1 METIIIK
8 RSLDIF
14 LSLIGISVTIP
25 LLPFIA
31 LLIKMDSKG
40 PVFFLCDRV
49 GKDGRLFKM
58 YKFRTMY
65 DTPVPI
71 GASLSPADDPRV
83 TRFGRFLRRTKLNEL
98 PQLMNILMGNMT
110 FVGPRPE
117 APDLAALYPS
127 YAKRIFDVKPGL
139 VGPNQILG
147 RNEEEWYPPGVD
159 PQQYYIESILPK
171 KLPVDLAY
179 VEQSS
184 LFKDIK
190 FIFLGI
196 KETVFKVLTWK
207 LILQNKSQI
216 YLLCIDIFFVV
227 SSFML
232 ASILRL
238 QGEFNAIY
246 LVSFLP
252 LLPTFVLIRIAC
264 FFYFG
269 LYSTLIRHIS
279 TADIIGIFKGVS
291 VSSILL
297 ISLTFF
303 FDVRTGS
310 RLIFCIDWLLLI
322 VLMTALRF
330 GLRLFCD
337 WLSKRGNHAIGKKTV
352 LIFGAG
358 AMGFLAYQFLMAQQ
372 KTVYDIVGFLD
383 DDPTKRHKTLC
394 GKRVLGNSFNI
405 KSLVKL
411 YQVDE
416 IFFAVTNIASHK
428 MMQIIQACQEAK
440 VQYRFLS
447 TLQDRTIPHSSDT
460 SGVETDIADLF
471 KMQHIEMDWRS
482 VRRLLEGKRVLL
494 TGASGALGVELC
506 RRILG
511 FSPQSL
517 IILERYESYLTT
529 LMVRLQQAFPDA
541 TIIPMLCSPVGIDN
555 IGEVFREYAPHIVF
569 HNAMRK
575 YPPFFSFQTPSIL
588 RSNYL
593 WTFALAKHAA
603 HCESTYFVL
612 VSSEEAANRGNLIAD
627 SLRAAE
633 IGLRQFFAAHKTHL
647 VIARL
652 CDILESRGGIVSILE
667 EQIAHREVITL
678 PHQEAQC
685 YILSKHAAADF
696 ILETLAQA
704 DTLSLA
710 DGIFICNHGAP
721 LSLLEIAG
729 KLAMLRGLQL
739 GQDIP
744 IRFLNSTPQDNR
756 RSTQVVPSDHHVLV
770 STANTSIGLLREKLL
785 SCSHETFKVIEDLL
799 SMQEQD
805 LDRTCWEQHTRT
817 LLLLET
823 KASSEART

>member
-1 METIIIK
+1 MI
-8 RSLDIF
+8 RRLVDIF
-14 LSLIGISVTIP
+14 LSLIGISITIH

-31 LLIKMDSKG
+31 LFIKMDSKG

-65 DTPVPI
+65 ETPVPI

-98 PQLMNILMGNMT
+98 PQLINILIGEMT

-127 YAKRIFDVKPGL
+127 YAKGIFGVKPGL

-159 PQQYYIESILPK
+159 PQRYYIESILPK
-171 KLPVDLAY
+171 KLLVDLEY

-184 LFKDIK
+184 IFKDIK
-190 FIFLGI
+190 YIFLGI
-196 KETVFKVLTWK
+196 KETIFKVLSWK

-216 YLLCIDIFFVV
+216 YLLFIDIFFIV

-238 QGEFNAIY
+238 QGELNEIY

-279 TADIIGIFKGVS
+279 TVDIIGIFKGVS
-291 VSSILL
+291 VSSTLL

-310 RLIFCIDWLLLI
+310 RLVFFIDWLLLI
-322 VLMTALRF
+322 FLMTSLRF

-337 WLSKRGNHAIGKKTV
+337 WLGKRGNQAIGKKTV

-358 AMGFLAYQFLMAQQ
+358 EMGFLAYQFLMTQ
-372 KTVYDIVGFLD
+372 KKTAYDIVGFLD

-394 GKRVLGNSFNI
+394 GKKVLGNYFNI
-405 KSLVKL
+405 ESLVKL
-411 YQVDE
+411 YKVDE

-428 MMQIIQACQEAK
+428 MMKIIQSCQEAK

-447 TLQDRTIPHSSDT
+447 ALHDSTIPNSFNSSL
-460 SGVETDIADLF
+460 VETNIADIF
-471 KMQHIEMDWRS
+471 KTQNVEIDRRS
-482 VRRLLEGKRVLL
+482 IRRLLEGKRVLV

-506 RRILG
+506 SRILG
-511 FSPQSL
+511 FSSQSL
-517 IILERYESYLTT
+517 IIIERYESYLTA
-529 LMVRLQQAFPDA
+529 LILRLQHAFPDA
-541 TIIPMLCSPVGIDN
+541 TIIPILCSPAGIDN
-555 IGEVFREYAPHIVF
+555 IGGVFRDYEPHIVF

-575 YPPFFSFQTPSIL
+575 YPPFFSFQTKSII

-593 WTFALAKHAA
+593 FTFALAKHAA
-603 HCESTYFVL
+603 HCGSAYFVL
-612 VSSEEAANRGNLIAD
+612 VSSEEAENRGNLIAD

-633 IGLRQFFAAHKTHL
+633 IGLRQFFASHKTQL

-652 CDILESRGGIVSILE
+652 CDILENRGGIVSILE
-667 EQIAHREVITL
+667 EQIANREVITL
-678 PHQEAQC
+678 PRQESKR
-685 YILSKHAAADF
+685 YFLSKYTAANF
-696 ILETLAQA
+696 ILETLVQA
-704 DTLSLA
+704 ETLSLT
-710 DGIFICNHGAP
+710 DGIFICNHGVP
-721 LSLLEIAG
+721 ISLLEIAG
-729 KLAMLRGLQL
+729 KLAMLKGLQL
-739 GQDIP
+739 GNDIP
-744 IRFLNSTPQDNR
+744 IRFLDSTSQDNGL
-756 RSTQVVPSDHHVLV
+756 SAQISPADQHLLV
-770 STANTSIGLLREKLL
+770 STSNTSISLLRENLL
-785 SCSHETFKVIEDLL
+785 PYSHETTKVIEDLL

-805 LDRTCWEQHTRT
+805 LSHKCWEQHTRT
-817 LLLLET
+817 LLLLEN
-823 KASSEART
+823 KASSEVRT

>member
-1 METIIIK
+1 MIK
-8 RSLDIF
+8 RSVDIF
-14 LSLIGISVTIP
+14 LSLIGISITIP

-31 LLIKMDSKG
+31 LFIKMDSKG
-40 PVFFLCDRV
+40 PVFFLCERV

-65 DTPVPI
+65 ETPMQI

-98 PQLMNILMGNMT
+98 PQLLNILIGEMT

-117 APDLAALYPS
+117 APDLAGLYPS
-127 YAKRIFDVKPGL
+127 YAKGIFGVKPGL

-171 KLPVDLAY
+171 KLLVDLEY
-179 VEQSS
+179 IEQSS
-184 LFKDIK
+184 IFKDIK
-190 FIFLGI
+190 YIFLGI
-196 KETVFKVLTWK
+196 KETIFKVLSWK

-216 YLLCIDIFFVV
+216 YLLFIDIFFVV

-238 QGEFNAIY
+238 QGEFNESY
-246 LVSFLP
+246 LASFLP

-291 VSSILL
+291 ISSALL

-310 RLIFCIDWLLLI
+310 RLVFFIDWLLLI
-322 VLMTALRF
+322 FLMTSLRF

-337 WLSKRGNHAIGKKTV
+337 WLGKRGNHAIGKKKV

-358 AMGFLAYQFLMAQQ
+358 EMGFLAYQFLMTQ
-372 KTVYDIVGFLD
+372 KKIAYDIVGFLD

-394 GKRVLGNSFNI
+394 GKKVLGNSFNI
-405 KSLVKL
+405 ELLVKL
-411 YQVDE
+411 YKVDE
-416 IFFAVTNIASHK
+416 IFFAVTNIASRK
-428 MMQIIQACQEAK
+428 MMKIIQSCQEAK
-440 VQYRFLS
+440 LQYRFLS
-447 TLQDRTIPHSSDT
+447 TLYDSTIPNSSN
-460 SGVETDIADLF
+460 SSFVETTIADLF
-471 KMQHIEMDWRS
+471 KTQNIEIDRRS

-494 TGASGALGVELC
+494 TGVSGALGVELC
-506 RRILG
+506 HRILG

-517 IILERYESYLTT
+517 IIIERYESYLTA
-529 LMVRLQQAFPDA
+529 LMLRLQHAFPDA
-541 TIIPMLCSPVGIDN
+541 TIIPILCSPAGIDN
-555 IGEVFREYAPHIVF
+555 IGEVFRDYGPHIVF

-575 YPPFFSFQTPSIL
+575 YPPFFSFQTESIL

-593 WTFALAKHAA
+593 FTFALAKHAA
-603 HCESTYFVL
+603 HCGSEYFVL

-633 IGLRQFFAAHKTHL
+633 IGLRQFLASHKTQL

-652 CDILESRGGIVSILE
+652 CDIIENRGGIVSILE
-667 EQIAHREVITL
+667 EQIANREVITL
-678 PHQEAQC
+678 PHQEAKR
-685 YILSKHAAADF
+685 YFLSKHAAANF

-704 DTLSLA
+704 DTLPLPE
-710 DGIFICNHGAP
+710 GIFICNHGDP
-721 LSLLEIAG
+721 VSLLEIAG
-729 KLAMLRGLQL
+729 KLAIRKGLQL

-744 IRFLNSTPQDNR
+744 IRFLDSTPQDNGQ
-756 RSTQVVPSDHHVLV
+756 STQGSPSNQQLRV
-770 STANTSIGLLREKLL
+770 STPNTSIGLLRENLL
-785 SCSHETFKVIEDLL
+785 PYSSETTKVIEDLL
-799 SMQEQD
+799 SIQEQEFD
-805 LDRTCWEQHTRT
+805 HTCWEQHTRT
-817 LLLLET
+817 LLRLENR
-823 KASSEART
+823 AMLSR

>member
-1 METIIIK
+1 M
-8 RSLDIF
+8 
-14 LSLIGISVTIP
+14 IGISIAIP

-31 LLIKMDSKG
+31 LLIKIDSKG
-40 PVFFLCDRV
+40 PVFFLCERV
-49 GKDGRLFKM
+49 GKDGRLFQM

-65 DTPVPI
+65 ETPVPI

-98 PQLMNILMGNMT
+98 PQLMNILLGDMT

-127 YAKRIFDVKPGL
+127 YAKGIFGVKPGL

-171 KLPVDLAY
+171 KLLVDLAY

-184 LFKDIK
+184 LFKDIQY
-190 FIFLGI
+190 IFLGI
-196 KETVFKVLTWK
+196 KETIFRVLSWQ

-216 YLLCIDIFFVV
+216 YLLCIDIFLVV

-238 QGEFNAIY
+238 QGEFNEMY
-246 LVSFLP
+246 LASFVP

-291 VSSILL
+291 VSSALL

-303 FDVRTGS
+303 VDVRTGS
-310 RLIFCIDWLLLI
+310 RLVFCIDWLLLI

-337 WLSKRGNHAIGKKTV
+337 WLGTRGNHAIGKKRI

-358 AMGFLAYQFLMAQQ
+358 EMGFLAYQFLMTQ
-372 KTVYDIVGFLD
+372 KKTAYDIVGFLD

-394 GKRVLGNSFNI
+394 GKKVLGNYFNI
-405 KSLVKL
+405 ASLAKL
-411 YQVDE
+411 YKVDE

-428 MMQIIQACQEAK
+428 MMKIIQACQEAK
-440 VQYRFLS
+440 LQYRFLS
-447 TLQDRTIPHSSDT
+447 TLHESTTPHSFKS
-460 SGVETDIADLF
+460 SLIETNIADLF
-471 KMQHIEMDWRS
+471 KTPHIEMDQRS
-482 VRRLLEGKRVLL
+482 IRRVLEGKRVLL

-517 IILERYESYLTT
+517 IILERYESSLTA
-529 LMVRLQQAFPDA
+529 LMVRLQHAFPDA
-541 TIIPMLCSPVGIDN
+541 TIIPILCSPAGLDN
-555 IGEVFREYAPHIVF
+555 IGEVFRDYAPHIVF

-575 YPPFFSFQTPSIL
+575 YPPFFSFQTDSIL

-593 WTFALAKHAA
+593 FTFALAKQAA
-603 HCESTYFVL
+603 HCGSAYFVL
-612 VSSEEAANRGNLIAD
+612 VSSEEAENRGNLIAD

-633 IGLRQFFAAHKTHL
+633 IGLRQFLAAHKTQL

-652 CDILESRGGIVSILE
+652 CDILENRGGIVAILE
-667 EQIAHREVITL
+667 EQIANREVITL
-678 PHQEAQC
+678 PHHEAKRSF
-685 YILSKHAAADF
+685 LSKHAAANF
-696 ILETLAQA
+696 LLETLAQA

-710 DGIFICNHGAP
+710 NGIFICHHGAP
-721 LSLLEIAG
+721 LSLLDIAG
-729 KLAMLRGLQL
+729 KLARLRGLQL
-739 GQDIP
+739 GHDIP
-744 IRFLNSTPQDNR
+744 IRFLESTPQANGVSPQ
-756 RSTQVVPSDHHVLV
+756 RSPADHHVLV
-770 STANTSIGLLREKLL
+770 ATSNTSIGLLRDHLL
-785 SCSHETFKVIEDLL
+785 PYSHETAQVIEDLL
-799 SMQEQD
+799 GMQEQD
-805 LDRTCWEQHTRT
+805 LGHPCWEHHTHT
-817 LLLLET
+817 LLRLET
-823 KASSEART
+823 QASSEVRP

>member
-1 METIIIK
+1 MIK
-8 RSLDIF
+8 RLIDIF
-14 LSLIGISVTIP
+14 LSLIGISVAIT
-25 LLPFIA
+25 LFPFIA

-49 GKDGRLFKM
+49 GKDSKLFKM

-65 DTPVPI
+65 ETTVQV

-98 PQLMNILMGNMT
+98 PQLINILIGEMT

-127 YAKRIFDVKPGL
+127 YAKGIFRVKPGL

-159 PQQYYIESILPK
+159 PKQYYIESILPK
-171 KLPVDLAY
+171 KLLVDLEY

-184 LFKDIK
+184 IFKDIQY
-190 FIFLGI
+190 ILLGI
-196 KETVFKVLTWK
+196 KETIFKVLSWK

-216 YLLCIDIFFVV
+216 YLLFIDIFFVV

-232 ASILRL
+232 ASILRFG
-238 QGEFNAIY
+238 GESHTIY
-246 LVSFLP
+246 LISFLP
-252 LLPTFVLIRIAC
+252 LLPTFMLIRIAC

-279 TADIIGIFKGVS
+279 TADIIGVFKGVS
-291 VSSILL
+291 FSSTML

-310 RLIFCIDWLLLI
+310 RLVFFIDWLLLI
-322 VLMTALRF
+322 FLMTSLRF

-337 WLSKRGNHAIGKKTV
+337 WLGKRGNKAIGKKKV

-358 AMGFLAYQFLMAQQ
+358 EMGFLAYQFLMTQ
-372 KTVYDIVGFLD
+372 KKTAYDIVGFLD
-383 DDPTKRHKTLC
+383 DDPTKIHKTLC
-394 GKRVLGNSFNI
+394 GKKVLGSYFNI
-405 KSLVKL
+405 EPVVKL
-411 YQVDE
+411 YKVDE
-416 IFFAVTNIASHK
+416 IFFAVTNITSHK
-428 MMQIIQACQEAK
+428 MMKIIKTCQEAK

-447 TLQDRTIPHSSDT
+447 NLHDSTIPHSSD
-460 SGVETDIADLF
+460 SSFIETNIADLF
-471 KMQHIEMDWRS
+471 KTQNIEIDRRS
-482 VRRLLEGKRVLL
+482 IRRLLEGKRVLI

-506 RRILG
+506 CRILG

-517 IILERYESYLTT
+517 IIIEHYESYLTA
-529 LMVRLQQAFPDA
+529 LILRLQYSFPDA
-541 TIIPMLCSPVGIDN
+541 TIIPILCSPAGIDN
-555 IGEVFREYAPHIVF
+555 IGEVFRDYKPHIVF
-569 HNAMRK
+569 QNAMRK
-575 YPPFFSFQTPSIL
+575 YPPFFSFQTESII

-593 WTFALAKHAA
+593 FTFALAKHAA
-603 HCESTYFVL
+603 HCGSESFVL
-612 VSSEEAANRGNLIAD
+612 VSSEEAENRGNLIAD

-633 IGLRQFFAAHKTHL
+633 ISLRQFFASYKTQL

-667 EQIAHREVITL
+667 EQIANREVITL
-678 PHQEAQC
+678 PHQEAKR
-685 YILSKHAAADF
+685 YFLSKYAAANF

-704 DTLSLA
+704 DTLSLT

-721 LSLLEIAG
+721 IALLEIAS
-729 KLAMLRGLQL
+729 KLAMLRGLRL
-739 GQDIP
+739 GNDIP
-744 IRFLNSTPQDNR
+744 IQFLDSTPQDNGL
-756 RSTQVVPSDHHVLV
+756 STQRSPANQHLLV
-770 STANTSIGLLREKLL
+770 STSNTSIRLLRENLL
-785 SCSHETFKVIEDLL
+785 PYPHETAKIIEDLL

-805 LDRTCWEQHTRT
+805 LDHKCWEQHTHT
-817 LLLLET
+817 LLLSET
-823 KASSEART
+823 KASSEVRT

>member
-1 METIIIK
+1 MIK
-8 RSLDIF
+8 RSIDIF
-14 LSLIGISVTIP
+14 LSLVGISITIL

-31 LLIKMDSKG
+31 LFIKIDSKG

-65 DTPVPI
+65 ETPVQI

-98 PQLMNILMGNMT
+98 PQLMNILLGEMT

-127 YAKRIFDVKPGL
+127 YAKGIFGVKPGL

-171 KLPVDLAY
+171 KLLVDLAY

-184 LFKDIK
+184 IFKDIK
-190 FIFLGI
+190 YIFLGI
-196 KETVFKVLTWK
+196 KETIFRVLSWK

-216 YLLCIDIFFVV
+216 YLLFIDIFFVA

-232 ASILRL
+232 ASILRF
-238 QGEFNAIY
+238 QGELNEMY

-291 VSSILL
+291 VSSALL

-310 RLIFCIDWLLLI
+310 RLVFCIDWLFLI

-337 WLSKRGNHAIGKKTV
+337 WLGKRGNHAIGKKRI

-358 AMGFLAYQFLMAQQ
+358 EMGFLAYQFLMTQ
-372 KTVYDIVGFLD
+372 KKTAYDIVGFLD

-394 GKRVLGNSFNI
+394 GKKVLGNYFNI
-405 KSLVKL
+405 ESLAKL
-411 YQVDE
+411 YKVDE

-428 MMQIIQACQEAK
+428 MMKIIQACQEAK

-447 TLQDRTIPHSSDT
+447 TLHDSTTPNSFNSSL
-460 SGVETDIADLF
+460 VETNIADLF
-471 KMQHIEMDWRS
+471 KTQHIEIDQRS
-482 VRRLLEGKRVLL
+482 IRRLLEGKRVLI

-517 IILERYESYLTT
+517 IIIERYESYLTA
-529 LMVRLQQAFPDA
+529 LMLRLQHAFPDA
-541 TIIPMLCSPVGIDN
+541 TIIPILCSPAGIDN
-555 IGEVFREYAPHIVF
+555 IGEVFRDYEPHIVF

-575 YPPFFSFQTPSIL
+575 YPPFFTFQTESIL

-593 WTFALAKHAA
+593 FTFALAKYAA
-603 HCESTYFVL
+603 HYRSAYFVL

-633 IGLRQFFAAHKTHL
+633 IGLRHFLASHKTQL

-652 CDILESRGGIVSILE
+652 CDILENRGGIVSILE
-667 EQIAHREVITL
+667 EQIANRDVITL
-678 PHQEAQC
+678 PHQEAKRSF
-685 YILSKHAAADF
+685 LSKHAAANF

-721 LSLLEIAG
+721 ISLLEIAG
-729 KLAMLRGLQL
+729 KLARLRGLQL
-739 GQDIP
+739 GNDIP
-744 IRFLNSTPQDNR
+744 IRFLDSTPQDNGV
-756 RSTQVVPSDHHVLV
+756 STQRSPADQHVLV
-770 STANTSIGLLREKLL
+770 STSNTSIGLLRDNLL
-785 SCSHETFKVIEDLL
+785 PYSHETAKVVEDLL
-799 SMQEQD
+799 GMQEQD
-805 LDRTCWEQHTRT
+805 LDHKCWEQHTHT

-823 KASSEART
+823 KASSEVRT